1 MNVDSFGNEIGLPNL
16 NKLLHSF
23 ISEHVDYEWPK
34 FQEPISIFPSAI
46 STFYSPSDTSH
57 PRGMHSER
65 IQAISEWRGSKP
77 RFDCAFIKKDTN
89 YESLALPHRLDNL
102 DVACIRLL
110 LSFDYHGVTYQCI
123 IIHGLLLVDDEPD
136 EDTGMWLAHCPDKQ
150 ISQAIPLNAIYCAAH
165 LIPYYS
171 NNSMP

>member
-1 MNVDSFGNEIGLPNL
+1 
-16 NKLLHSF
+16 
-23 ISEHVDYEWPK
+23 
-34 FQEPISIFPSAI
+34 
-46 STFYSPSDTSH
+46 
-57 PRGMHSER
+57 MHSEH
-65 IQAISEWRGSKP
+65 IWALSEWRGSKP
-77 RFDCAFIKKDTN
+77 HFDCAFIKKDTN

-171 NNSMP
+171 NNSMPWQITPNNCLDNFYLFYMNKFIDHHTFDLLS